1 MIRIGLLGGMSWESS
16 LEYYRNINRG
26 VKAHLGGTHS
36 ADCVMY
42 SFDFSEVEDLQNAG
56 DWDRLTKLMVQEARN
71 LKSAGAQFI
80 VICTNTMHLMS
91 DAIEKDTGLKV
102 LHIAEATANEIVKR
116 QVDKVLL
123 LGTKFTMEGDF
134 YKNRLNNHDIQV
146 VIPSE
151 SDREIVHRIIYE
163 ELVCGIIRDES
174 KEAYKSII
182 NKAISDGVT
191 GVVLGCTEIPLLIS
205 SSDVDIEV
213 FDTTSIHSS
222 AAVDYSLE
230 L

>member
-1 MIRIGLLGGMSWESS
+1 
-16 LEYYRNINRG
+16 
-26 VKAHLGGTHS
+26 
-36 ADCVMY
+36 MY

-56 DWDRLTKLMVQEARN
+56 DWDRLTKIMVQEARN

-91 DAIEKDTGLKV
+91 DAIEKETGLEV

-116 QVDKVLL
+116 RVEKVLL

-134 YKNRLNNHDIQV
+134 YKNRLSNHDIQV

-151 SDREIVHRIIYE
+151 SDREIVHKIIYE
-163 ELVCGIIRDES
+163 ELVCGIISDES

-182 NKAISDGVT
+182 NSNFPHQKQ
-191 GVVLGCTEIPLLIS
+191 L
-205 SSDVDIEV
+205 
-213 FDTTSIHSS
+213 
-222 AAVDYSLE
+222 
-230 L
+230 